1 MTCEFPVFR
10 DNYHVQSSGNYMV
23 ILTRQTGLLLKSV
36 SKMCLI
42 SLISSLVFLQVF
54 AFVLLFLRL
63 TEFKSSMTKN
73 FSLV

>member
-1 MTCEFPVFR
+1 
-10 DNYHVQSSGNYMV
+10 MV
-23 ILTRQTGLLLKSV
+23 ILTRQTGLLLKSA

-63 TEFKSSMTKN
+63 TEFKSSMTKI
-73 FSLV
+73 FSLFEQKNIKDFQ

>member
-1 MTCEFPVFR
+1 MTCEFTTVFR

-23 ILTRQTGLLLKSV
+23 ILTRQTRLLLKSA

-42 SLISSLVFLQVF
+42 SLISSLEFLQVF

-63 TEFKSSMTKN
+63 TEFKSSMTK
-73 FSLV
+73 F